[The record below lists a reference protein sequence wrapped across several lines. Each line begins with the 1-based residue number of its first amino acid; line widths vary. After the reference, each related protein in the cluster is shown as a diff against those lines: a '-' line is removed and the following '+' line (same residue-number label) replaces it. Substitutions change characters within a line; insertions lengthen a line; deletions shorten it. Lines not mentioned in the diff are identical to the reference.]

1 MINII
6 IITCYKFHKTK
17 KKSIFVR
24 LSPNLIPF
32 SMSNEWL
39 ILFFLVGAIFVGL
52 VLIFSGIVAPRSI
65 NPQKFEPYECGIPTE
80 GVTWLQ
86 FNVGYYLFAIL
97 FLVFDVE
104 TVLVFPWAVVM
115 KETGMAAFIEI
126 VIFFFILGL
135 GLLYAW
141 KKHALIWE

>member
-1 MINII
+1 
-6 IITCYKFHKTK
+6 
-17 KKSIFVR
+17 
-24 LSPNLIPF
+24 
-32 SMSNEWL
+32 MSNEWL

-52 VLIFSGIVAPRSI
+52 VLIFSGIVAPKSI
-65 NPQKFEPYECGIPTE
+65 NQQKFEPYECGIPTE

-97 FLVFDVE
+97 FLVFEVE
-104 TVLVFPWAVVM
+104 TVFVFPWAVVM
-115 KETGMAAFIEI
+115 RDLGMVAFIEI
-126 VIFFFILGL
+126 LIFFFILIL

>member
-1 MINII
+1 MN
-6 IITCYKFHKTK
+6 
-17 KKSIFVR
+17 
-24 LSPNLIPF
+24 ND
-32 SMSNEWL
+32 WL
-39 ILFFLVGAIFVGL
+39 ILFFLVGASFVGL
-52 VLIFSGIVAPRSI
+52 VLIFSGIVAPRST
-65 NPQKFEPYECGIPTE
+65 NPQKFEPYECGIQTE

-86 FNVGYYLFAIL
+86 FNIGYYLFAIL

-115 KETGMAAFIEI
+115 KETGIAAFIEI
-126 VIFFFILGL
+126 LIFFFILGL

>member
-1 MINII
+1 MLI
-6 IITCYKFHKTK
+6 FSQDK
-17 KKSIFVR
+17 KKIYFCR
-24 LSPNLIPF
+24 GLKPKLIPF
-32 SMSNEWL
+32 SMNNEWL

-115 KETGMAAFIEI
+115 KETGMAAFVEI

>member
-1 MINII
+1 
-6 IITCYKFHKTK
+6 
-17 KKSIFVR
+17 
-24 LSPNLIPF
+24 
-32 SMSNEWL
+32 
-39 ILFFLVGAIFVGL
+39 
-52 VLIFSGIVAPRSI
+52 
-65 NPQKFEPYECGIPTE
+65 
-80 GVTWLQ
+80 
-86 FNVGYYLFAIL
+86 VGYYLFAIL

-115 KETGMAAFIEI
+115 KEVGIIAFVEI

>member
-1 MINII
+1 LIVNYFTKI
-6 IITCYKFHKTK
+6 KFYN
-17 KKSIFVR
+17 IFVR
-24 LSPNLIPF
+24 LQLTLITY
-32 SMSNEWL
+32 SMSNEYL

-52 VLIFSGIVAPRSI
+52 VLVFSGIVAPKST

-115 KETGMAAFIEI
+115 KEVGIAAFVEI

>member
-1 MINII
+1 M
-6 IITCYKFHKTK
+6 
-17 KKSIFVR
+17 R
-24 LSPNLIPF
+24 LYLNLIPF
-32 SMSNEWL
+32 SMNNEWL
-39 ILFFLVGAIFVGL
+39 ILFFLVGASFVGL
-52 VLIFSGIVAPRSI
+52 VLIFSGIVAPRST

-115 KETGMAAFIEI
+115 KETGIAAFVEI
-126 VIFFFILGL
+126 IIFFFILGL

>member
-1 MINII
+1 
-6 IITCYKFHKTK
+6 
-17 KKSIFVR
+17 
-24 LSPNLIPF
+24 
-32 SMSNEWL
+32 MSNEML
-39 ILFFLVGAIFVGL
+39 VLFFLVGAIFVGL
-52 VLIFSGIVAPRSI
+52 VLILSGIIAPRSV
-65 NPQKFEPYECGIPTE
+65 NPQKSEPYECGIPTE

-86 FNVGYYLFAIL
+86 FNLGYYLFAIL

-115 KETGMAAFIEI
+115 NETGIAAFVEI
-126 VIFFFILGL
+126 IIFFFILGL

>member
-1 MINII
+1 MRF
-6 IITCYKFHKTK
+6 KPK
-17 KKSIFVR
+17 
-24 LSPNLIPF
+24 LIPF
-32 SMSNEWL
+32 SMNNEWL
-39 ILFFLVGAIFVGL
+39 ILFFLVGASFVGL
-52 VLIFSGIVAPRSI
+52 VLIFSGIVAPKST

-115 KETGMAAFIEI
+115 KETGLAAFIEI
-126 VIFFFILGL
+126 LIFFFILGL

>member
-1 MINII
+1 
-6 IITCYKFHKTK
+6 
-17 KKSIFVR
+17 
-24 LSPNLIPF
+24 
-32 SMSNEWL
+32 MSNQWL
-39 ILFFLVGAIFVGL
+39 VLFFLVGALFVGL
-52 VLIFSGIVAPRSI
+52 VLILANLIAPRSF
-65 NPQKFEPYECGIPTE
+65 NPQKFEPYECGIPTQ

-86 FNVGYYLFAIL
+86 FSVGYYMFAIL

-115 KETGMAAFIEI
+115 KEVGMVAFIEI
-126 VIFFFILGL
+126 LIFFLILGL

>member
-1 MINII
+1 MN
-6 IITCYKFHKTK
+6 
-17 KKSIFVR
+17 
-24 LSPNLIPF
+24 
-32 SMSNEWL
+32 NEWL
-39 ILFFLVGAIFVGL
+39 ILFFLVGASFVGL
-52 VLIFSGIVAPRSI
+52 VLIFSGIVAPKST
-65 NPQKFEPYECGIPTE
+65 NPQKFEPYECGIQTE

-126 VIFFFILGL
+126 LIFFFILGL